1 MAKAGVER
9 WLAAILPV
17 DVAEYGHLM
26 GVGTEG
32 TVATLEAY
40 RREPIEPK
48 IAAHRGRIVKTTGDG
63 CIEPCNCF
71 PVL

>member
-32 TVATLEAY
+32 TGWEKNQHGEYSSLELD
-40 RREPIEPK
+40 RQRS
-48 IAAHRGRIVKTTGDG
+48 G
-63 CIEPCNCF
+63 
-71 PVL
+71 